1 MARKKSEQQPGV
13 GHNSGESVDSPAL
26 KAFIE
31 RIERL
36 DEDREAIVEDIKSV
50 FAEAK
55 DEGFDPKIMKK
66 VLARRK
72 KDREKVREEDA
83 LIETYESALGV
94 FG

>member
-50 FAEAK
+50 FEEAK
-55 DEGFDPKIMKK
+55 GTGFDTKIMKK

-72 KDREKVREEDA
+72 KEREKVNAEDELIA
-83 LIETYESALGV
+83 LYESALGV